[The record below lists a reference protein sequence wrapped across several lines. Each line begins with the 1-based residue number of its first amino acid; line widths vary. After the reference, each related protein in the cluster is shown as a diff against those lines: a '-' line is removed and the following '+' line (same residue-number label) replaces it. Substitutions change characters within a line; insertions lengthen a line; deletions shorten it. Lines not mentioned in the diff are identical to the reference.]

1 MRTNKGALRL
11 APSDWARHGAVYVAL
26 ATIAIAQP
34 LLQLYGENVAV
45 FAAAGFEGVIIIWFA
60 AIALLVPPLCML
72 SIEIVVTVLFPS
84 QRIRIHTVLV
94 WILLW
99 LVTSVVLRS
108 VSLGPWIVDS
118 AVTASTAT
126 ALVYLYQRHQTM
138 RSWMTLLSPLAL
150 VVGIVFTSSA
160 QAVIWPPEISVVDVS
175 AQKIDPADSSLRIA
189 PKEVSVLWI
198 VLDEASL
205 WPLLTVDGTINKNRF
220 PGFAA
225 LAESST
231 WYRNVV
237 GTSQTTT
244 DAVPA
249 MLTGTW
255 PISGTAPV
263 LAKHPNNLFT
273 LMNGHLAMD
282 GHEVATALCPRKVC
296 RTVSVTGGTNIS
308 DPLGTSDI
316 GSTTMTVAPTSEESN
331 RRVSMMSFLR
341 DAVVVVGHKVL
352 PAGLRNKL
360 PPIDEGWGGFGAVDA
375 VEEGTIDEAV
385 TDTTVP
391 QPLTAEGHSPAES
404 TTVSQW
410 EQGGPMSQ
418 VPVVEGV
425 ITRASRADRP
435 TLHFA
440 HVLLPHR
447 PWMLTPDMR
456 RSRALPTDKRSNTI
470 LDRVRDE
477 YQAHLLQYAA
487 TDTVIA
493 NMVATM
499 KKSKNWDRTM
509 IIVTA
514 DHGITFMPGESK
526 RKTINASKQATLE
539 DIYRIPLFIKYP
551 GQQAGA
557 INDCTAS
564 SVDILPTVIA
574 ATRIDAGWK
583 TDGAD
588 LLHACPVRASRT
600 IIWPDGTAQITSA
613 FSAVQAR
620 AQYYDSWITSDGSV
634 DDITRAGVNGELVG
648 TTLVANAETETKL
661 TWSFDRPEDFQNIGS
676 DRLTFVPAQVQGRL
690 TAHRNFGSKEEGLIV
705 VDGVAVG
712 IISELAGLRDGVST
726 TFRSTLLSR
735 VLTAGKHQVSL
746 WTATKSS
753 GGSAVLRMVA
763 KAK

>member
-1 MRTNKGALRL
+1 MHTNKEALRL
-11 APSDWARHGAVYVAL
+11 SPSDWVRHGAVYVAL

-34 LLQLYGENVAV
+34 LLQLYGENIAV
-45 FAAAGFEGVIIIWFA
+45 FAAAGFEGAIVVWFA
-60 AIALLVPPLCML
+60 AITLLMPPVCLL
-72 SIEIVVTVLFPS
+72 IFEIVATMFFPS
-84 QRIRIHTVLV
+84 QRTHIHLGLV

-99 LVTSVVLRS
+99 FVTSVVLRS
-108 VSLGPWIVDS
+108 MSVGPWIIDS
-118 AVTASTAT
+118 AVTAFIAA
-126 ALVYLYQRHQTM
+126 ALVYFYQRHQTM
-138 RSWMTLLSPLAL
+138 RSWIMMLSPLPL
-150 VVGIVFTSSA
+150 VIAIVFASSA
-160 QAVIWPPEISVVDVS
+160 HAVIWPPSISVVDVT
-175 AQKIDPADSSLRIA
+175 AKTVNPADSLLRIA
-189 PKEVSVLWI
+189 PKDVSVLWI
-198 VLDEASL
+198 VLDEAPL
-205 WPLLTVDGTINKNRF
+205 WPLLRADGTINKNRF

-249 MLTGTW
+249 MLTGKW
-255 PISGTAPV
+255 PKSGVGPV
-263 LAKHPNNLFT
+263 LANHPDNLFT

-282 GHEVATALCPRKVC
+282 SHEVATALCPRKVC

-308 DPLGTSDI
+308 DPLGTSENR
-316 GSTTMTVAPTSEESN
+316 STTTTVAMAVKESN
-331 RRVSMMSFLR
+331 QRVSMTSFLR
-341 DAVVVVGHKVL
+341 DAAVVVGHKAL

-360 PPIDEGWGGFGAVDA
+360 PPIDEGWGAFGAVDA
-375 VEEGTIDEAV
+375 LDTDTVDEVA

-391 QPLTAEGHSPAES
+391 RAVTAEGQSPAES
-404 TTVSQW
+404 TTVSEW

-425 ITRASRADRP
+425 VTRASRADRP

-456 RSRALPTDKRSNTI
+456 RSRALPTDKRSNMI
-470 LDRVRDE
+470 IDRVRDE

-487 TDTVIA
+487 TDTVIE

-514 DHGITFMPGESK
+514 DHGLTFMPGESK
-526 RKTINASKQATLE
+526 RKTINAENKATLE

-551 GQQAGA
+551 AQQAGSTD
-557 INDCTAS
+557 DCTAS
-564 SVDILPTVIA
+564 SIDILPTVIA

-588 LLHACPVRASRT
+588 LLHACPARTSRS
-600 IIWPDGTAQITSA
+600 IIWPDGTAQMAST

-620 AQYYDSWITSDGSV
+620 ALYYSSWIASDGSV
-634 DDITRAGVNGELVG
+634 DDITRAGANGELVG
-648 TTLVANAETETKL
+648 TTLVANAENETEL
-661 TWSFDRPEDFQNIGS
+661 LWSLDRPEDFQNIGS
-676 DRLTFVPAQVQGRL
+676 KRLSFVPAQVQGRL
-690 TAHRNFGSKEEGLIV
+690 IASRDFGPNEEGLLV
-705 VDGVAVG
+705 VDGAAVG
-712 IISELAGLRDGVST
+712 VISELAGLRDGAST

-735 VLTAGKHQVSL
+735 LLTAGKHQVAL
-746 WTATKSS
+746 WTTARSP
-753 GGSAVLRMVA
+753 GGSSVIRLVA
-763 KAK
+763 G

>member
-11 APSDWARHGAVYVAL
+11 SLSDGARHGAVYLAL

-45 FAAAGFEGVIIIWFA
+45 FAAAGFEGAIIIWFA
-60 AIALLVPPLCML
+60 AIALLVPPLCMV
-72 SIEIVVTVLFPS
+72 SIEMVATVLFPS

-118 AVTASTAT
+118 AVTACTAT
-126 ALVYLYQRHQTM
+126 ALVYFYQRQQIM

-150 VVGIVFTSSA
+150 VVAIVFTSSA
-160 QAVIWPPEISVVDVS
+160 SSVIWPPAVSVIDAS
-175 AQKIDPADSSLRIA
+175 ALKINPADSLLRIA
-189 PKEVSVLWI
+189 PNDVSVLWI

-205 WPLLTVDGTINKNRF
+205 WPLLNGDGTINKNRF

-249 MLTGTW
+249 MLTGKW
-255 PISGTAPV
+255 PTSGTAPV

-296 RTVSVTGGTNIS
+296 RTVSVTGGTDIS
-308 DPLGTSDI
+308 DPLGTSET
-316 GSTTMTVAPTSEESN
+316 GSTTTTIAPTSEELN
-331 RRVSMMSFLR
+331 QRVSMMSFVR

-385 TDTTVP
+385 SDTTMP
-391 QPLTAEGHSPAES
+391 KPLTTKSHSPAES

-456 RSRALPTDKRSNTI
+456 RSRALPTDKRSNMI
-470 LDRVRDE
+470 IDRVRDE
-477 YQAHLLQYAA
+477 YQAHLLQYVA
-487 TDTVIA
+487 TDSVIK

-514 DHGITFMPGESK
+514 DHGLTFIPGESK
-526 RKTINASKQATLE
+526 RKTVNAKNKETLE

-557 INDCTAS
+557 IDDCTAS

-588 LLHACPVRASRT
+588 LLHACPARASRT
-600 IIWPDGTAQITSA
+600 IIWPDGTAQIIST

-648 TTLVANAETETKL
+648 TALVANADIETKL
-661 TWSFDRPEDFQNIGS
+661 SWSLDRPEDFQNIGS
-676 DRLTFVPAQVQGRL
+676 RQLSFVPAHVQGRL
-690 TAHRNFGSKEEGLIV
+690 TAHRNFGSQEEGLIV

-712 IISELAGLRDGVST
+712 IISELAGLRNGAST

-735 VLTAGKHQVSL
+735 LLTAGKHQVSL
-746 WTATKSS
+746 WTATKSPNGS
-753 GGSAVLRMVA
+753 GVIRMVA
-763 KAK
+763 GAK